1 MPKII
6 ATPYLFQIQG
16 YWKEAARVWEELHCP
31 YEQALALSEGDE
43 DAMKKALEIFEKLG
57 ASATAQLIKQKMR
70 ESGIK
75 SIPKGPRQST
85 RENFAGLTTRQMD
98 VLKLVASGLSNSE
111 IADNLYIS
119 AKTVDHHIS
128 AIFSKLNIHSR
139 IEASIYLQSNFAN
152 QNFSKIG
159 NTSP

>member
-1 MPKII
+1 M
-6 ATPYLFQIQG
+6 FQIQG

-57 ASATAQLIKQKMR
+57 ASATVQLIKQKMR

-85 RENFAGLTTRQMD
+85 RENFAGLTTRRTGGF
-98 VLKLVASGLSNSE
+98 K
-111 IADNLYIS
+111 IS
-119 AKTVDHHIS
+119 S
-128 AIFSKLNIHSR
+128 
-139 IEASIYLQSNFAN
+139 
-152 QNFSKIG
+152 
-159 NTSP
+159 